1 MVLMDRKRWYI
12 KFDENF
18 IKNYDEDSDKG
29 YVFEVDVQYLKGL
42 HKLHSDLPLL
52 PERIKINK
60 CNNLVCTVQDKEN
73 YVIHIIALKQ
83 AIV

>member
-1 MVLMDRKRWYI
+1 MDTKRWYI

-18 IKNYDEDSDKG
+18 LKNYDEDSDKG